1 MLKLNLKN
9 IVINITIVLTIFLLD
24 RFTKNYI
31 LDLVELDTS
40 LNIYLN
46 EYLNLYLIWNKGI
59 AFGLFSF
66 DQSSIYNTIT
76 IIILI
81 ITIIILAMIWKADG
95 LKKYSL
101 IFVFGGSLGNIFDR
115 VYYSAVPDFID
126 LHINNFHWFI
136 FNVADIFI
144 SLGVILLIITE
155 LTFDKK
161 NND

>member
-31 LDLVELDTS
+31 LDLVKLDTS

-155 LTFDKK
+155 LAFDKK
-161 NND
+161 DND